1 MYNDIDDWLTD
12 ARMKKVDTLFDD
24 TFVDTFD
31 DTFGD
36 TFNDLLQ
43 ALIFQPP
50 QNIFLLTG
58 GLGKFPTF
66 FKTFP

>member
-36 TFNDLLQ
+36 TFNDLESILLFILLQ
-43 ALIFQPP
+43 NKIL
-50 QNIFLLTG
+50 NR
-58 GLGKFPTF
+58 
-66 FKTFP
+66 